1 MTLMKLKKI
10 LNGFAIAF
18 TLISLFLLAVTS
30 ISFVQAQKNK
40 TIPNVFGFYFM
51 FVTTPSME
59 PTLPVGSVIIVRQD
73 RLNQLNEQDI
83 ITFHATILINT
94 VPTDVVVTHRVIEI
108 DDSDGLQ
115 ITTKGDNNDLA
126 DTWTITDEELIGRVV
141 LTLPAMKFLMALASD
156 KTLVLF
162 IVVVVIALFALS
174 EGMNLIRDLT
184 RSRLEKEISSRREN
198 VHTSPDEEKPTE

>member
-1 MTLMKLKKI
+1 MKLKKI